1 MNIQKQISKQSQ
13 LIDQNFSNEIML
25 NAIASLENLAIF
37 YGYKGKR
44 VFDYYSGYADRKD
57 EKSLIDAVVL
67 QLHIFRASHSNYMEN
82 YDDYHFPRNLTK
94 NQIIKQINE
103 WKSFIYN
110 KNIAIF
116 YDEMINYLGGNS
128 SKSGIEDIIVQK
140 RKEFGPTTKKD
151 LQKISNASPYI
162 NTHIFNQMDV
172 VKESIQKTGDYQIN
186 AHLNKQREENKLLKD
201 IGEIEKKCN
210 EKNKAFMKKEK
221 SMEESFE
228 NLQRKICDR
237 TATQEDVKI
246 LDKKMNDFKAIF
258 YDVPLE
264 QKYINS
270 KIDYY
275 TKCYKKSEYLEKKN
289 PNMKIIKAFSE
300 AIGNIYNMDFIGDFR

>member
-1 MNIQKQISKQSQ
+1 MSIQRQISKQNQ
-13 LIDQNFSNEIML
+13 LIDQSFSNDIML
-25 NAIASLENLAIF
+25 NAIAALENLAIF
-37 YGYKGKR
+37 CGYNGKR

-57 EKSLIDAVVL
+57 EKSLVDAVVL
-67 QLHIFRASHSNYMEN
+67 QLHVFRASHSNYMKN

-94 NQIIKQINE
+94 KQIIKKINE

-110 KNIAIF
+110 KNIVIF
-116 YDEMINYLGGNS
+116 YDEMINYLGGDS
-128 SKSGIEDIIVQK
+128 SISGIEDIIAQK
-140 RKEFGPTTKKD
+140 RKEFGPTTQKD

-162 NTHIFNQMDV
+162 NTHMFNQMDT

-186 AHLNKQREENKLLKD
+186 ANLNKQREENKLLQD

-228 NLQRKICDR
+228 NLQRKICNQ
-237 TATQEDVKI
+237 TATEEDVEI
-246 LDKKMNDFKAIF
+246 LNKKVNDFKVIF
-258 YDVPLE
+258 NDVPLE

-270 KIDYY
+270 KLDYY
-275 TKCYKKSEYLEKKN
+275 AKYYNQSEKLEKKI

-300 AIGNIYNMDFIGDFR
+300 TIGNIYNMNFIRDFR